1 MKLKNFCK
9 IKINSA
15 LRAKFIYFFILFT
28 ALATTIN
35 AQVPDSILK
44 KSNPSNTVPSF
55 VNDTLNKKIAS
66 SPKDTPD
73 VIHTTILYSKDT
85 LDAPVDY
92 GSKDSIIFDNASN
105 LVHLYGAAYVN
116 YRNLKLTAAYITID
130 LKNNIATA
138 KPLPDSVGK
147 MKGLP
152 NFKDDSQEFTAG
164 EMRYNFR
171 TQKGIVKDVTTKYND
186 AYVHGGLSKF
196 VSSRG
201 TKDSTQVN
209 AKDSLSQKN
218 DVAYSTDAVF
228 TTCSA
233 DHPHFGIHSQKQ
245 KVIPNKLIVVG
256 PSNLTIGDIP
266 TPIWL
271 PFAAFPLSTGKR
283 TGLIFPRDYEYNQ
296 TFGFGLRNVGWYF
309 PLSDNYDL
317 TLQGD
322 IYVRGTWGLRANSQY
337 VKTYKYSGRF
347 EVGYASIISEGT
359 KAEINRSP
367 SWNIAW
373 SHNQDQRANPLF
385 SFNANVNMQGSK
397 SKTYSNY
404 RSTTYN
410 DFKNATTSTI
420 SSSIGFTRTF
430 PGKPYSLTGGLNH
443 SQNNATRQAT
453 VEPLNMDFRVQTI
466 FPFKKTKRVGNEKWY
481 EKVSLQYSANMRNR
495 LQTEDSILLTRRAW
509 NNLQSGI
516 KHEASSS
523 VNFTILKYF
532 NQSFSVNYSE
542 AWYLSQYQ
550 RTFNPNNIIITKDTV
565 YNPLDS
571 TDFTIKTDTSQY
583 GKVDTIKK
591 NGFYRVNQFSIGTNI
606 STRIFGT
613 MQFKSGKIR
622 GIRHTITPNVGF
634 TYSPNYR
641 RYEDSVQ
648 TDFRYPTKQIYN
660 LYQNAIFG
668 APSSGGQQAALT
680 YSLTNLFEMKT
691 FNKKDSTFK
700 KVKLLE
706 NVNIAGSYNF
716 IADSFRFSQIAM
728 GTGTNLFKGLSTLSV
743 SALFDP
749 YGKDSK
755 GNRVKELAIKRN
767 GKLLNFVNATAS
779 LNTSLSIG
787 DVKRILKGDNDGTQS
802 TSNGTTQQNTKK
814 DKPKSSEQSIA
825 DMLESFRLSHNFSV
839 SRSRLNGVDT
849 TIFQNALYTSGNIPL
864 TKKWRITVGNIGYD
878 FTSKRMTYPDFG
890 FYRDLHCWEMGM
902 NWQPTRGTYAFYL
915 RVKPGTLD
923 FLKVPY
929 NKNIGDIFNR

>member
-1 MKLKNFCK
+1 LELKNFCK
-9 IKINSA
+9 NKINSA
-15 LRAKFIYFFILFT
+15 LKAKLIYFFILFMS
-28 ALATTIN
+28 LATTIN

-44 KSNPSNTVPSF
+44 KSNRPVNPPSF
-55 VNDTLNKKIAS
+55 LPDSIAKRMAFEK
-66 SPKDTPD
+66 KDTPN
-73 VIHTTILYSKDT
+73 VVNTTIIYSKDS
-85 LDAPVDY
+85 LDVPVEY
-92 GSKDSIIFDNASN
+92 GSKDSMIFDNVNN

-116 YRNLKLTAAYITID
+116 YQKLKLTAAYITID

-138 KPLPDSVGK
+138 KPLPDSVGR

-152 NFKDDSQEFTAG
+152 NFKDETQDFTAG

-196 VSSRG
+196 VSSKG
-201 TKDSTQVN
+201 SKDSTT
-209 AKDSLSQKN
+209 KID
-218 DVAYSTDAVF
+218 DTAYSTDAIF
-228 TTCSA
+228 TTCNA

-266 TPIWL
+266 TPLWL
-271 PFAAFPLSTGKR
+271 PFAAFPLSAGKR

-296 TFGFGLRNVGWYF
+296 TFGFGLRNMGWYF

-317 TLQGD
+317 TMQGD
-322 IYVRGTWGLRANSQY
+322 VYVRGTFGVRANSNY
-337 VKTYKYSGRF
+337 VKTYKYSGRAEIGF
-347 EVGYASIISEGT
+347 NSIISEDD
-359 KAEINRSP
+359 KANLSRSP
-367 SWNIAW
+367 SWNISW
-373 SHNQDQRANPLF
+373 SHTQDQRANPLF

-410 DFKNATTSTI
+410 DFKNATTSQI
-420 SSSIGFTRTF
+420 SSSIGFTQTF

-443 SQNNATRQAT
+443 SQNNATRDAT
-453 VEPLNMDFRVQTI
+453 IEPLNLDFRVQTI
-466 FPFKKTKRVGNEKWY
+466 FPFKNNKRIGNEKWY

-495 LQTEDSILLTRRAW
+495 LQTKDSLLLNKKAW
-509 NNLQSGI
+509 DDLQSGI
-516 KHEASSS
+516 KHDLSSS
-523 VNFTILKYF
+523 FNFTFLKYF

-542 AWYLSQYQ
+542 SWYSSQY
-550 RTFNPNNIIITKDTV
+550 RRSFNRDSITIRKDTL

-571 TDFTIKTDTSQY
+571 TDFTIRRDTTQW
-583 GKVDTIKK
+583 GKVDTMKK
-591 NGFYRVNQFSIGTNI
+591 TGFYRLPQYSMGTNI

-613 MQFKSGKIR
+613 IQFKKGKIR
-622 GIRHTITPNVGF
+622 GIRHTLTPNVGF
-634 TYSPNYR
+634 SYSPNYT
-641 RYEDSVQ
+641 RYEDSVY
-648 TDFRYPTKQIYN
+648 TDARNPFRQVYN

-668 APSSGGQQAALT
+668 APSSGSTQAALT
-680 YSLTNLFEMKT
+680 YSLTNLFELKT

-700 KVKLLE
+700 KSKLLE
-706 NVNIAGSYNF
+706 NVSIAGSYNF

-728 GTGTNLFKGLSTLSV
+728 GTGTNLFKGLTTLSV
-743 SALFDP
+743 NALFDP

-755 GNRVKELAIKRN
+755 GNRVKEFALKRN
-767 GKLLNFVNATAS
+767 GKLLNLVNAS
-779 LNTSLSIG
+779 LNLNTGLSIG
-787 DVKRILKGDNDGTQS
+787 DIKRVFKSENEGSETSSSSTPTIKKAKG
-802 TSNGTTQQNTKK
+802 
-814 DKPKSSEQSIA
+814 KPSEESLT

-839 SRSRLNGVDT
+839 SRTSFGGRDT
-849 TIFQNALYTSGNIPL
+849 TIFSNALYTSGNIPL

-878 FTSKRMTYPDFG
+878 FSSKRMTYPDFG

-902 NWQPTRGTYAFYL
+902 NWQPTRGTYSFFL

-929 NKNIGDIFNR
+929 NKNIGDVFNR